1 MELDKLKT
9 KDAVVAPKPQKQ
21 EHRFLGTVV
30 RRTGLTLFE
39 YNSKSKTKTVQVA
52 EVNTQYSYRYNEK
65 TKKVGVSSRIRVQ
78 VRDGCMYVQA
88 LNLKNAIRK
97 VRKAGFEVLE

>member
-21 EHRFLGTVV
+21 EHRFLGTVI

-39 YNSKSKTKTVQVA
+39 YNSKSKTVQVA

-65 TKKVGVSSRIRVQ
+65 TKKIGVSSRTRVQ
-78 VRDGCMYVQA
+78 VRDGCMCVQA

>member
-21 EHRFLGTVV
+21 EHRFLGTVI
-30 RRTGLTLFE
+30 RHPGLTLFE
-39 YNSKSKTKTVQVA
+39 YNSKSKVVQVA
-52 EVNTQYSYRYNEK
+52 EIDAQYSYHYNEK
-65 TKKVGVSSRIRVQ
+65 TKKIGVSTRTRVQ

-97 VRKAGFEVLE
+97 VRKEGFEVLE

>member
-9 KDAVVAPKPQKQ
+9 KDA
-21 EHRFLGTVV
+21 FLGTVI

-39 YNSKSKTKTVQVA
+39 YNSKSKTVQVA

-65 TKKVGVSSRIRVQ
+65 TKKIGVSSRTRVQ

-97 VRKAGFEVLE
+97 VRKAGFWVLE

>member
-9 KDAVVAPKPQKQ
+9 KDAVVVPKPQKQ
-21 EHRFLGTVV
+21 EHRFLGTVI
-30 RRTGLTLFE
+30 RRPGLTLFE
-39 YNSKSKTKTVQVA
+39 YNSKSKTVQVA

-65 TKKVGVSSRIRVQ
+65 TKKVGVSSRTRVQ

>member
-21 EHRFLGTVV
+21 EHRFLGTVI
-30 RRTGLTLFE
+30 RRPGLTLFE
-39 YNSKSKTKTVQVA
+39 YNSKSKTVQVA
-52 EVNTQYSYRYNEK
+52 EVNTQHSYRYNGK
-65 TKKVGVSSRIRVQ
+65 AKKVGVSIRIRVQ

-97 VRKAGFEVLE
+97 VRKVGFEVLE

>member
-1 MELDKLKT
+1 MRLDKLKT
-9 KDAVVAPKPQKQ
+9 KDAAVAPKPQKQ
-21 EHRFLGTVV
+21 KHRFLRTVI
-30 RRTGLTLFE
+30 RRPGLTLFE
-39 YNSKSKTKTVQVA
+39 YNSKSKTVQVA

-65 TKKVGVSSRIRVQ
+65 TKKVGVSRRIRVQ
-78 VRDGCMYVQA
+78 VCDGCMYVQA

>member
-21 EHRFLGTVV
+21 EHRFLGTVI
-30 RRTGLTLFE
+30 RRPGLTLFE
-39 YNSKSKTKTVQVA
+39 YNSKSKTVQVA

-65 TKKVGVSSRIRVQ
+65 TKKVGVSSRTRVQ

>member
-21 EHRFLGTVV
+21 EHRFLGTVI
-30 RRTGLTLFE
+30 RRPGLTLFE
-39 YNSKSKTKTVQVA
+39 YNSKSKTVQVA

-65 TKKVGVSSRIRVQ
+65 TKKVGVSSRTRVQ

-88 LNLKNAIRK
+88 LNLKNAIRE
-97 VRKAGFEVLE
+97 VRKARFEVLE

>member
-21 EHRFLGTVV
+21 EHRFLGTVI

-39 YNSKSKTKTVQVA
+39 YNSKSKTVQVA
-52 EVNTQYSYRYNEK
+52 EVNTQYYYRYNEK

-97 VRKAGFEVLE
+97 VRKARFEVLE

>member
-21 EHRFLGTVV
+21 EHRFLGTVI
-30 RRTGLTLFE
+30 RRPGLTLFE
-39 YNSKSKTKTVQVA
+39 YNSKSKTVQVA
-52 EVNTQYSYRYNEK
+52 EVNTQHSYRYNEK
-65 TKKVGVSSRIRVQ
+65 TKKKIGVSSRIRVQ

>member
-1 MELDKLKT
+1 MELFKLKT
-9 KDAVVAPKPQKQ
+9 KDVVVAPKPQKQ
-21 EHRFLGTVV
+21 AYRYLGTVIH
-30 RRTGLTLFE
+30 RPGLTLFE
-39 YNSKSKTKTVQVA
+39 YNSKSKTAQVA

-65 TKKVGVSSRIRVQ
+65 TKKIGVSSRICVQ

-88 LNLKNAIRK
+88 LNLKNAVRK

>member
-21 EHRFLGTVV
+21 EHRFLGTVI
-30 RRTGLTLFE
+30 RRPGLTLFE
-39 YNSKSKTKTVQVA
+39 YNSKSKTVQVA
-52 EVNTQYSYRYNEK
+52 EVNTQHSYRYNEK
-65 TKKVGVSSRIRVQ
+65 TKKIGVSSRTRVQ

>member
-1 MELDKLKT
+1 MELNKLKT
-9 KDAVVAPKPQKQ
+9 KNAVVAPKPQKQ
-21 EHRFLGTVV
+21 KYRFLGTVI
-30 RRTGLTLFE
+30 RRPGLTLFE
-39 YNSKSKTKTVQVA
+39 YNSKSKTVQVA
-52 EVNTQYSYRYNEK
+52 EVNTQHSYRYNEK
-65 TKKVGVSSRIRVQ
+65 TKKIGVGSRTRVQ

>member
-21 EHRFLGTVV
+21 EHRFLGTVI

-39 YNSKSKTKTVQVA
+39 YNSKTMQVA
-52 EVNTQYSYRYNEK
+52 EVNTQHSYRYNEK
-65 TKKVGVSSRIRVQ
+65 TKKVGVSSSVRVQ

>member
-21 EHRFLGTVV
+21 EHRFLGTVI

-39 YNSKSKTKTVQVA
+39 YNSKSKTVQVA

-65 TKKVGVSSRIRVQ
+65 TKKVGVSSRTRVQ

-97 VRKAGFEVLE
+97 VRKARFEVLE

>member
-21 EHRFLGTVV
+21 EHQYLETVIL
-30 RRTGLTLFE
+30 RPGLTLFE
-39 YNSKSKTKTVQVA
+39 YNSKSKTVQVA
-52 EVNTQYSYRYNEK
+52 EVNTQHSYRYNEK
-65 TKKVGVSSRIRVQ
+65 TKKVGVSSRIRVL
-78 VRDGCMYVQA
+78 VRGGCMYVQA

-97 VRKAGFEVLE
+97 VRKEGFEVLE

>member
-21 EHRFLGTVV
+21 EYRFLGTVI
-30 RRTGLTLFE
+30 RRTGLMLFE
-39 YNSKSKTKTVQVA
+39 YNSKTVQVA
-52 EVNTQYSYRYNEK
+52 EVNTQHSYRYNEK
-65 TKKVGVSSRIRVQ
+65 TKKVDVSSRVRVQ

-97 VRKAGFEVLE
+97 VRKARFEVLE

>member
-21 EHRFLGTVV
+21 EHRFLGTVI
-30 RRTGLTLFE
+30 RRPGLTLFE
-39 YNSKSKTKTVQVA
+39 YNSKSKTVQVA

>member
-9 KDAVVAPKPQKQ
+9 K
-21 EHRFLGTVV
+21 EHRFLGVV
-30 RRTGLTLFE
+30 IRRTGLTLFE
-39 YNSKSKTKTVQVA
+39 YNSKSKTVQVA

-65 TKKVGVSSRIRVQ
+65 TKKIGVSSRARVQ

>member
-21 EHRFLGTVV
+21 EYRFLGTVI

-39 YNSKSKTKTVQVA
+39 YNPKSKTVQVA

-65 TKKVGVSSRIRVQ
+65 TKKIGVSSRTRVQ

>member
-21 EHRFLGTVV
+21 EYRFLGTVIH
-30 RRTGLTLFE
+30 RPGLTLFE
-39 YNSKSKTKTVQVA
+39 YNSKSKTVQVA
-52 EVNTQYSYRYNEK
+52 EVNTQRYYHYNK
-65 TKKVGVSSRIRVQ
+65 TKHFGFSTRTRVQ

>member
-21 EHRFLGTVV
+21 GYRFLGTVI

-39 YNSKSKTKTVQVA
+39 YNSKTVQVA
-52 EVNTQYSYRYNEK
+52 EVNTQHSYRYNEK
-65 TKKVGVSSRIRVQ
+65 TKKVGVSSRVRVQ

-97 VRKAGFEVLE
+97 ARKAGFEVLE

>member
-21 EHRFLGTVV
+21 EHRFLGTVI
-30 RRTGLTLFE
+30 RRPGLTLFG
-39 YNSKSKTKTVQVA
+39 YNSKSKTVQVV
-52 EVNTQYSYRYNEK
+52 EVNTQHSYRYNEK
-65 TKKVGVSSRIRVQ
+65 TKKVGVSSRTRAQ

>member
-21 EHRFLGTVV
+21 EHRFLGRII
-30 RRTGLTLFE
+30 RRPGLTLFE
-39 YNSKSKTKTVQVA
+39 YDSAARVVRVA
-52 EVNTQYSYRYNEK
+52 ETNTQHFYSLNAKRN
-65 TKKVGVSSRIRVQ
+65 TVGVSSTCRVQ
-78 VRDGCMYVQA
+78 VRAGCMYLQA

-97 VRKAGFEVLE
+97 VRKEGFVVLE

>member
-9 KDAVVAPKPQKQ
+9 KDVIVAPRPQKQ
-21 EHRFLGTVV
+21 KYRFLGTMI
-30 RRTGLTLFE
+30 RRPGLTLFE
-39 YNSKSKTKTVQVA
+39 YDSKTKTVQVA
-52 EVNTQYSYRYNEK
+52 EVNTQQFYPYNAK
-65 TKKVGVSSRIRVQ
+65 RNKFSVSSTSRVQ
-78 VRDGCMYVQA
+78 ARDGCMYFQA

>member
-21 EHRFLGTVV
+21 EHQFLGTVI

-39 YNSKSKTKTVQVA
+39 YNSKSKTVQVA

-65 TKKVGVSSRIRVQ
+65 TKKVGVSSRTRVQ

-97 VRKAGFEVLE
+97 VRKARFEVLE